1 MNNLNSVLLEGT
13 LKDAPEFL
21 SDPDTCYF
29 TLLSHRVV
37 RNGPSETEVA
47 KLSVLVKTTGRLAL
61 VYNEY
66 LKKGRGV
73 RVVGWLAFVSK
84 DTLGVMAE
92 HVEFKPTVKKLK
104 GEE

>member
-21 SDPDTCYF
+21 SNPDTCHF

-37 RNGPSETEVA
+37 RNGPSETEVQ

-61 VYNEY
+61 ICDEY
-66 LKKGRGV
+66 LKKGREV
-73 RVVGWLAFVSK
+73 RIVGTLAYLSK
-84 DTLGVMAE
+84 DVLGIRAE
-92 HVEFKPTVKKLK
+92 HVEFKPILKK
-104 GEE
+104 EE